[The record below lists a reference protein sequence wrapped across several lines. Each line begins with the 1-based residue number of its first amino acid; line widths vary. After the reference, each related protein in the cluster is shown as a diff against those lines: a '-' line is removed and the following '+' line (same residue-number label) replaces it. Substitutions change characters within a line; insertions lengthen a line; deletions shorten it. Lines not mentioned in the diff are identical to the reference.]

1 MAQILV
7 QNESSGKKLIPSKT
21 YAELRRRV
29 KETLLLS
36 HQRIEREKVLTYWKT
51 GKLIG
56 QHIFAYTRSEKISK
70 SSRALSRRTSSS
82 SRKVLAQEAR
92 SAVVG
97 ASATTKNRAD
107 YGRRVIERLA
117 EDLEISETVLRRSV
131 QFAQR
136 FPIPATRQELTWSH
150 YRTLM
155 TIPDPRK
162 RLELADQA
170 DRLEWSTKALEA
182 KVKRISEARLLRG
195 HEKKPPLLTAPKLGS
210 FYTYRII
217 DPKTVHSKHAH
228 LLVDLGFVTYLEA
241 ERFEIPP
248 GKKLAS
254 GDLATTVKDR
264 SGIYSLRKA
273 MRQDPEFLFAY
284 QAYVERVIDGDTLKV
299 QIDLGFGILT
309 RQVIRL
315 RGIDAPE
322 MDTQAGK
329 AAKEFV
335 IRELE
340 KEPYVTIKSTRSD
353 KYDRYLADIFYKG
366 SLYLNQRLLDEG
378 HAALA

>member
-56 QHIFAYTRSEKISK
+56 QHIFAY
-70 SSRALSRRTSSS
+70 
-82 SRKVLAQEAR
+82 
-92 SAVVG
+92 
-97 ASATTKNRAD
+97 KNRAD

-264 SGIYSLRKA
+264 SGIYFCLPSLRRA
-273 MRQDPEFLFAY
+273 R
-284 QAYVERVIDGDTLKV
+284 
-299 QIDLGFGILT
+299 
-309 RQVIRL
+309 
-315 RGIDAPE
+315 
-322 MDTQAGK
+322 
-329 AAKEFV
+329 
-335 IRELE
+335 
-340 KEPYVTIKSTRSD
+340 
-353 KYDRYLADIFYKG
+353 
-366 SLYLNQRLLDEG
+366 
-378 HAALA
+378 H